1 MKDGTRR
8 EKNWSQKNHEVKV
21 FDDNDWD
28 VELRDKVFDLQKQL
42 YNEMIFDGLPEGGD
56 ARAVL
61 ESHKL
66 AEEIERW

>member
-1 MKDGTRR
+1 
-8 EKNWSQKNHEVKV
+8 
-21 FDDNDWD
+21 
-28 VELRDKVFDLQKQL
+28 LQKQL

-66 AEEIERW
+66 AEEIER